1 MNVDVADYD
10 NDGWMDIYV
19 TNITDEYMKEC
30 NMLWHNNGDGTFT
43 DCRQRNRHLQ
53 HALGLGRQVRRFR

>member
-10 NDGWMDIYV
+10 NDGWLDIYV

-30 NMLWHNNGDGTFT
+30 TCCGTTMEMVPSRMFP
-43 DCRQRNRHLQ
+43 RNRVPVETGWGGPQNLPT
-53 HALGLGRQVRRFR
+53 